1 MKLFGSSGIRAI
13 FSQELLTTAFK
24 VGLAVGRNYPNVVIG
39 RDTRTSSEDMKHAI
53 TFGLLSVGA
62 GYKDAGMIPT
72 PTLAY
77 AAREF
82 TAGVMI
88 TASHNP
94 PEYNGIKLFNPD
106 GSSFDSTQQ
115 EQIEEMVLAE
125 SSDITYQGQKV
136 QSDIYHGAIEKHI
149 HAIASHFKTGLG
161 IRVVVDAGGGAA
173 SEVTPRLL
181 EKLGCEVITLNCSP
195 SGIFPRGIE
204 PVASNLN
211 DLCNLVKESGAAVS
225 IAHDGDADRM
235 MAVDEKGRFISGDVM
250 LAILA
255 GAVNARDIVTT
266 LDASMAIDE
275 MGLKVRRT
283 RIGDTWVSEELRK
296 GGDFG
301 GETSGAWIF
310 PSLSLCPDGIYAAA
324 QIAALAA
331 AQDLSGL
338 VDAVP
343 VYPLFR
349 GSISSKGLAM
359 SRLKAKLMAL
369 KPLSVSNIDGIK
381 MNFNNGW
388 LLVRPSGTEPKIRIT
403 AEAKTQTQARQ
414 LYDRCFEV
422 IKESI
427 DIGVKAN

>member
-1 MKLFGSSGIRAI
+1 MRLFGSSGIRAL
-13 FSQELLTTAFK
+13 FNKELLTTAFR
-24 VGLAVGRNYPNVVIG
+24 VGLAVGRIYPDIVIG
-39 RDTRTSSEDMKHAI
+39 RDTRTSGDAMKHALI
-53 TFGLLSVGA
+53 SGLFSAGA
-62 GYKDAGMIPT
+62 KYKDAGIAPT

-77 AAREF
+77 ITREF
-82 TAGVMI
+82 AAGVMI

-106 GSSFDSTQQ
+106 GSSFDSSLQ

-125 SSDITYQGQKV
+125 SYDIKDQERTE
-136 QSDIYHGAIEKHI
+136 QSDNYHGAIEKHI
-149 HAIASHFKTGLG
+149 DAISSRFPPGLN

-181 EKLGCEVITLNCSP
+181 EKLGCEVITLNCIP
-195 SGIFPRGIE
+195 GGIFPRGSE

-211 DLCNLVKESGAAVS
+211 DLCNSVKESGAAVG

-250 LAILA
+250 LAILVR
-255 GAVNARDIVTT
+255 AVNARDIVTT

-275 MGLKVRRT
+275 MGLKIRRT
-283 RIGDTWVSEELRK
+283 KIGDTWVSEELRR

-310 PSLSLCPDGIYAAA
+310 PSISLCPDGIYAAA
-324 QIAALAA
+324 QIAALATK
-331 AQDLSGL
+331 QNLSSL

-349 GSISSKGLAM
+349 GSINSKGIEM
-359 SRLKAKLMAL
+359 PRLQDKFMAL
-369 KPLSVSNIDGIK
+369 KPLSISNIDGIK
-381 MNFNNGW
+381 LNFNNGW
-388 LLVRPSGTEPKIRIT
+388 LLVRPSGTEPRIRIT
-403 AEAKTQTQARQ
+403 AEARTQTQARQ
-414 LYDRCFEV
+414 LYENCLNI
-422 IKESI
+422 IKESV
-427 DIGVKAN
+427 DIGVEVN